1 MKPYCLVLLLVIAA
15 CSSPSPSETE
25 KQSDSTTVTVAPPPP
40 AKVELGERLT
50 LEGDFD
56 GDGTKEK
63 LIEHYVSRETGK
75 ELSKIYPDME
85 YDTLVEVVFATHP
98 KLYLSSSNAAI
109 KDLPVSDIDQLF
121 GFLQL
126 KNEGDL
132 NGDGTDEV
140 SYIVN
145 FADWS
150 NLNRFHIVSF
160 RNGQWQELVNFE
172 IREWQLEDEKP
183 LFAKNTD
190 GTLTVKTF
198 DEEAN
203 EVEKTIPIKK

>member
-1 MKPYCLVLLLVIAA
+1 MA
-15 CSSPSPSETE
+15 
-25 KQSDSTTVTVAPPPP
+25 
-40 AKVELGERLT
+40 ELGERLT

-56 GDGTKEK
+56 GDGTKET
-63 LIEHYVSRETGK
+63 LNEHYVNRETGK

-85 YDTLVEVVFATHP
+85 YDTLVEVVSAKHP
-98 KLYLSSSNAAI
+98 KLYLSSSNASI
-109 KDLPVSDIDQLF
+109 KDLQISEQDQLF
-121 GFLQL
+121 GFLRL

-160 RNGQWQELVNFE
+160 RNGQWEELVNFE

-183 LFAKNTD
+183 LFSKNTD

-203 EVEKTIPIKK
+203 EVEKTISLKK